1 MKQKLL
7 TLLLTLSLT
16 VTSVF
21 PGVAL
26 AASGDEISASAAI
39 EETAAP
45 KTMSASEKISALE
58 RTLYGTEQAGALVSR
73 MDSLEDD
80 VYGTI
85 TTDPILNRV
94 DNLYDYIEGYAGSG
108 EASFLTKLN
117 AVEWQFTESTA
128 GGPAKSRIEA
138 IETLMNGEVS
148 TGSLAGRLEAL
159 ANLAFQD
166 GIVVVETVTLPKD
179 SVIKLE
185 FAEDLSSKTAQAG
198 DVVKYKV
205 ADNVFVNS
213 ENSVLVI
220 PKGAAGI
227 GKVTKVVGPRMFGQD
242 ARIDVDFGYIY
253 AIDNTRVKVFLGDIA
268 KQAAETA
275 AGAAGAAIGGMIVL
289 GPIGV
294 IGGAFVTG
302 KSVNIPAGSTTYVQ
316 VKADTDIQGIVYQN

>member
-39 EETAAP
+39 EQTAAP

-58 RTLYGTEQAGALVSR
+58 RTLYGTEQAGALVTR
-73 MDSLEDD
+73 TDSLEDD

-94 DNLYDYIEGYAGSG
+94 DNLYDYVNGYAGSG
-108 EASFLTKLN
+108 EASFLTKLS

-128 GGPAKSRIEA
+128 GGPAKSRIETL
-138 IETLMNGEVS
+138 ETMLNGEVS
-148 TGSLAGRLEAL
+148 TGSLASRLEAL

-205 ADNVFVNS
+205 ADNVFVND
-213 ENSVLVI
+213 VLVI
-220 PKGAAGI
+220 PKGAEGL

-242 ARIDVDFGYIY
+242 ARIDVDFGFLY
-253 AIDNTRVKVFLGDIA
+253 AIDNTHVKVFLGEIA
-268 KQAAETA
+268 KQEAKTI
-275 AGAAGAAIGGMIVL
+275 AGAAGATIGGMVVL

-302 KSVNIPAGSTTYVQ
+302 KSVNIPAGSITFVQ
-316 VKADTDIQGIVYQN
+316 VKGDTEIQGMVYQGTN

>member
-39 EETAAP
+39 EQTAAP
-45 KTMSASEKISALE
+45 KTMSASEKLAALE
-58 RTLYGTEQAGALVSR
+58 RTLYGTEQAGALVTR
-73 MDSLEDD
+73 TDSLEDD

-94 DNLYDYIEGYAGSG
+94 DNLYDYVNGYPGSG

-128 GGPAKSRIEA
+128 GGPAKSRIETL
-138 IETLMNGEVS
+138 ETMLNGEVG
-148 TGSLAGRLEAL
+148 TGSLASRLEGL

-205 ADNVFVNS
+205 ADNVFVND
-213 ENSVLVI
+213 VLVI
-220 PKGAAGI
+220 PKGAEGL

-242 ARIDVDFGYIY
+242 ARIDVDFGFLY
-253 AIDNTRVKVFLGDIA
+253 AIDNTHVKVFLGEIA
-268 KQAAETA
+268 KQEAKTI
-275 AGAAGAAIGGMIVL
+275 AGAAGATIGGMVVL

-302 KSVNIPAGSTTYVQ
+302 KSVNIPAGSITFVQ
-316 VKADTDIQGIVYQN
+316 VKGDTEIQGMVYQGNN

>member
-80 VYGTI
+80 IYGTI

-94 DNLYDYIEGYAGSG
+94 DNLYDYVNGYAGSG
-108 EASFLTKLN
+108 EASFLTKLS

-128 GGPAKSRIEA
+128 GGPAKSRIETL
-138 IETLMNGEVS
+138 ETMLNGEVS
-148 TGSLAGRLEAL
+148 TGSLASRLEAL

-205 ADNVFVNS
+205 ADNVFVND
-213 ENSVLVI
+213 VLVI
-220 PKGAAGI
+220 PKGAEGL
-227 GKVTKVVGPRMFGQD
+227 GKVMKVVGPRMFGQD
-242 ARIDVDFGYIY
+242 ARIDVDFGFLY
-253 AIDNTRVKVFLGDIA
+253 AIDNTRVKVFLGEIA
-268 KQAAETA
+268 KQEAKTI
-275 AGAAGAAIGGMIVL
+275 AGAAGATIGGMVVL

-302 KSVNIPAGSTTYVQ
+302 KSVNIPAGSITFVQ
-316 VKADTDIQGIVYQN
+316 VKGDTEIQGMVYQGTN

>member
-26 AASGDEISASAAI
+26 AAGGDEISASAAI
-39 EETAAP
+39 EQTAAP
-45 KTMSASEKISALE
+45 KTMSASEKLAALE
-58 RTLYGTEQAGALVSR
+58 RTLYGTEQAGALVTR
-73 MDSLEDD
+73 TDSLEDD

-94 DNLYDYIEGYAGSG
+94 DNLYDYVNGYPGSG
-108 EASFLTKLN
+108 EASFLTKLS

-128 GGPAKSRIEA
+128 GGPAKSRIETL
-138 IETLMNGEVS
+138 ETMLNGEVG
-148 TGSLAGRLEAL
+148 TGSLASRLEGL

-205 ADNVFVNS
+205 ADNVFVND
-213 ENSVLVI
+213 VLVI
-220 PKGAAGI
+220 PKGAEGL

-242 ARIDVDFGYIY
+242 ARIDVDFGFLY
-253 AIDNTRVKVFLGDIA
+253 AIDNTHVKVFLGEIA
-268 KQAAETA
+268 KQEAKTI
-275 AGAAGAAIGGMIVL
+275 AGAAGATIGGMVVL

-302 KSVNIPAGSTTYVQ
+302 KSVNIPAGSITFVQ
-316 VKADTDIQGIVYQN
+316 VKGDTEIQGMVYQGSN

>member
-80 VYGTI
+80 IYGTI

-94 DNLYDYIEGYAGSG
+94 DNLYDYVNGYAGSG
-108 EASFLTKLN
+108 EASFLTKLS

-128 GGPAKSRIEA
+128 GGPAKSRIESL
-138 IETLMNGEVS
+138 ETMLNGEVG
-148 TGSLAGRLEAL
+148 TGSLASRLEGL

-205 ADNVFVNS
+205 ADNVFVND
-213 ENSVLVI
+213 VLVI
-220 PKGAAGI
+220 PKGAEGL
-227 GKVTKVVGPRMFGQD
+227 GRVMKVVGPRIFGQD
-242 ARIDVDFGYIY
+242 ARIDVDFGFLY
-253 AIDNTRVKVFLGDIA
+253 AIDNTHVKVFLGEIA
-268 KQAAETA
+268 KQEAKTI
-275 AGAAGAAIGGMIVL
+275 AGAAGATIGGMVVL

-302 KSVNIPAGSTTYVQ
+302 KSVNILAGSITFVQ
-316 VKADTDIQGIVYQN
+316 VKGDTEIQGMVYQGSN

>member
-26 AASGDEISASAAI
+26 AAGGDEISASAAI

-58 RTLYGTEQAGALVSR
+58 RTLYGTEQAGALVTR
-73 MDSLEDD
+73 TDSLEDD

-94 DNLYDYIEGYAGSG
+94 DNLYDYVNGYAGSG
-108 EASFLTKLN
+108 EASFLTKLS

-128 GGPAKSRIEA
+128 GGPAKSRIESL
-138 IETLMNGEVS
+138 ETMLNGEVG
-148 TGSLAGRLEAL
+148 TGSLASRLEGL

-166 GIVVVETVTLPKD
+166 GIVV
-179 SVIKLE
+179 VIKLE

-205 ADNVFVNS
+205 ADNVFVND
-213 ENSVLVI
+213 VLVI
-220 PKGAAGI
+220 PKGAEGL

-242 ARIDVDFGYIY
+242 ARIDVDFGFLY
-253 AIDNTRVKVFLGDIA
+253 AIDNTRVKVFLGEIA
-268 KQAAETA
+268 KQEAKTI
-275 AGAAGAAIGGMIVL
+275 AGAAGATIGGMVVL

-294 IGGAFVTG
+294 LGGAFVTG
-302 KSVNIPAGSTTYVQ
+302 KSVNIPAGSVTFVQ
-316 VKADTDIQGIVYQN
+316 VKGDTEIQGMVYQGTN

>member
-80 VYGTI
+80 IYGTI

-94 DNLYDYIEGYAGSG
+94 DNLYDYVNGYAGSG
-108 EASFLTKLN
+108 EASFLTKLS

-128 GGPAKSRIEA
+128 GGPAKSRIESL
-138 IETLMNGEVS
+138 ETMLNGEVG
-148 TGSLAGRLEAL
+148 TGSLASRLEGL

-166 GIVVVETVTLPKD
+166 GIVVVEPVTLPKD

-205 ADNVFVNS
+205 ADNVFVND
-213 ENSVLVI
+213 VLVI
-220 PKGAAGI
+220 PKGAEGL

-242 ARIDVDFGYIY
+242 ARIDVDFGFLY
-253 AIDNTRVKVFLGDIA
+253 AIDNTHVKVFLGEIA
-268 KQAAETA
+268 KQEAKTI
-275 AGAAGAAIGGMIVL
+275 AGAAGATIGGMVVL

-302 KSVNIPAGSTTYVQ
+302 KSVNIPAGSITFVQ
-316 VKADTDIQGIVYQN
+316 VKGDTEIQGMVYQGSN

>member
-7 TLLLTLSLT
+7 TLFLTLTLT
-16 VTSVF
+16 VTSAF

-26 AASGDEISASAAI
+26 AAAGDEISASAAI
-39 EETAAP
+39 EASAAP
-45 KTMSASEKISALE
+45 KTMSASEKMGALE
-58 RTLYGTEQAGALVSR
+58 VTLYGTEQAGALVSR

-94 DNLYDYIEGYAGSG
+94 DNLYDYINGYAGSG

-117 AVEWQFTESTA
+117 AVEWQFTETM
-128 GGPAKSRIEA
+128 
-138 IETLMNGEVS
+138 LNGEVGA
-148 TGSLAGRLEAL
+148 GSLAGRLEAL

-185 FAEDLSSKTAQAG
+185 FAEDLSSKTAKAG

-205 ADNVFVNS
+205 ADNVFVND
-213 ENSVLVI
+213 VLVL
-220 PKGAAGI
+220 PKGAEGV

-242 ARIDVDFGYIY
+242 ARIDVDFGFIY
-253 AIDNTRVKVFLGDIA
+253 AIDNTRVKVFLGDVA
-268 KQAAETA
+268 KQAAETV
-275 AGAAGAAIGGMIVL
+275 AGAAGAAIGGMVVL
-289 GPIGV
+289 GPVGI

-302 KSVNIPAGSTTYVQ
+302 KSVNIPAGSTTFVQ
-316 VKADTDIQGIVYQN
+316 VKADTDIQGMVYQGSN

>member
-80 VYGTI
+80 IYGTI

-94 DNLYDYIEGYAGSG
+94 DNLYDYVNGYAGSG
-108 EASFLTKLN
+108 EASFLTKLS

-128 GGPAKSRIEA
+128 GGPAKSRIESL
-138 IETLMNGEVS
+138 ETMLNGEVG
-148 TGSLAGRLEAL
+148 TGSLASRLEGL

-205 ADNVFVNS
+205 ADNVFVND
-213 ENSVLVI
+213 VLVI
-220 PKGAAGI
+220 PKGAEGL
-227 GKVTKVVGPRMFGQD
+227 GKVMKVVGPRMFGQD
-242 ARIDVDFGYIY
+242 ARIDVDFGFLY
-253 AIDNTRVKVFLGDIA
+253 AIDNTHVKVFLGEIA
-268 KQAAETA
+268 KQEAKTI
-275 AGAAGAAIGGMIVL
+275 AGAAGATIGGMVVL

-294 IGGAFVTG
+294 LGGAFVTG
-302 KSVNIPAGSTTYVQ
+302 KSVNIPAGSVTFVQ
-316 VKADTDIQGIVYQN
+316 VKGDTEIQGMVYQGSN

>member
-80 VYGTI
+80 IYGTI

-94 DNLYDYIEGYAGSG
+94 DNLYDYVNGYAGSG
-108 EASFLTKLN
+108 EASFLTKLS

-128 GGPAKSRIEA
+128 GGPAKSRIESL
-138 IETLMNGEVS
+138 ETMLNGEVG
-148 TGSLAGRLEAL
+148 TGSLASRLEGL

-205 ADNVFVNS
+205 ADNVFVND
-213 ENSVLVI
+213 VLVI
-220 PKGAAGI
+220 PKGAEGL
-227 GKVTKVVGPRMFGQD
+227 GRVMKVVGPRIFGQD
-242 ARIDVDFGYIY
+242 ARIDVDFGFLY
-253 AIDNTRVKVFLGDIA
+253 AIDNTHVKVFLGEIA
-268 KQAAETA
+268 KQEAKTI
-275 AGAAGAAIGGMIVL
+275 AGAAGATIGGMVVL

-302 KSVNIPAGSTTYVQ
+302 KSVNIPAGSVTFVQ
-316 VKADTDIQGIVYQN
+316 VKGDTEIQGMVYQGTN

>member
-80 VYGTI
+80 IYGTI

-94 DNLYDYIEGYAGSG
+94 DNLYDYVNGYPGSG
-108 EASFLTKLN
+108 EASFLTKLS

-128 GGPAKSRIEA
+128 GGPAKSRIETL
-138 IETLMNGEVS
+138 ETMLNGEVG
-148 TGSLAGRLEAL
+148 TGSCFSGWHC
-159 ANLAFQD
+159 
-166 GIVVVETVTLPKD
+166 
-179 SVIKLE
+179 SC
-185 FAEDLSSKTAQAG
+185 
-198 DVVKYKV
+198 
-205 ADNVFVNS
+205 
-213 ENSVLVI
+213 
-220 PKGAAGI
+220 
-227 GKVTKVVGPRMFGQD
+227 
-242 ARIDVDFGYIY
+242 
-253 AIDNTRVKVFLGDIA
+253 
-268 KQAAETA
+268 
-275 AGAAGAAIGGMIVL
+275 
-289 GPIGV
+289 
-294 IGGAFVTG
+294 
-302 KSVNIPAGSTTYVQ
+302 
-316 VKADTDIQGIVYQN
+316 

>member
-26 AASGDEISASAAI
+26 ATGGDEISASAAI
-39 EETAAP
+39 EQTAAP
-45 KTMSASEKISALE
+45 KTMSASEKLAALE
-58 RTLYGTEQAGALVSR
+58 RTLYGTEQAGALVTR
-73 MDSLEDD
+73 TDSLEDD

-94 DNLYDYIEGYAGSG
+94 DNLYDYVNGYAGSG
-108 EASFLTKLN
+108 EASFLTKLS

-128 GGPAKSRIEA
+128 GGPAKSRIESL
-138 IETLMNGEVS
+138 ETMLNGEVS
-148 TGSLAGRLEAL
+148 TGSLASRLEAL

-205 ADNVFVNS
+205 ADNVFVND
-213 ENSVLVI
+213 VLVI
-220 PKGAAGI
+220 PKGAEGL

-242 ARIDVDFGYIY
+242 ARIDVDFGFLY
-253 AIDNTRVKVFLGDIA
+253 AIDNTRVKVFLGEIA
-268 KQAAETA
+268 KQEAKTI
-275 AGAAGAAIGGMIVL
+275 AGAAGATIGGMVVL

-302 KSVNIPAGSTTYVQ
+302 KSVNIPAGSITFVQ
-316 VKADTDIQGIVYQN
+316 VKGDTEIQGMVYQGNN

>member
-26 AASGDEISASAAI
+26 AAGGDEISASAAI
-39 EETAAP
+39 EQTAAP
-45 KTMSASEKISALE
+45 KTMSASEKLAALE
-58 RTLYGTEQAGALVSR
+58 RTLYGTEQAGALVTR
-73 MDSLEDD
+73 TDSLEDD

-94 DNLYDYIEGYAGSG
+94 DNLYDYVNGYAGSG
-108 EASFLTKLN
+108 EASFLTKLS

-128 GGPAKSRIEA
+128 GGPAKSRIETL
-138 IETLMNGEVS
+138 ETMLNGEVS
-148 TGSLAGRLEAL
+148 TGSLASRLEAL

-205 ADNVFVNS
+205 ADNVFVND
-213 ENSVLVI
+213 VLVI
-220 PKGAAGI
+220 PKGAEGL

-242 ARIDVDFGYIY
+242 ARIDVDFGFLY
-253 AIDNTRVKVFLGDIA
+253 AIDNTHVKVFLGEIA
-268 KQAAETA
+268 KQEAKTI
-275 AGAAGAAIGGMIVL
+275 AGAAGATIGGMVVL

-302 KSVNIPAGSTTYVQ
+302 KSVNIPAGSITFVQ
-316 VKADTDIQGIVYQN
+316 VKGDTEIQGMVYQGTN

>member
-26 AASGDEISASAAI
+26 AAGGDEISASAAI
-39 EETAAP
+39 EQTAAP
-45 KTMSASEKISALE
+45 KTMSASEKLAALE
-58 RTLYGTEQAGALVSR
+58 RTLYGTEQAGALVTR
-73 MDSLEDD
+73 TDSLEDD

-94 DNLYDYIEGYAGSG
+94 DNLYDYVNGYAGSG
-108 EASFLTKLN
+108 EASFLTKLS

-128 GGPAKSRIEA
+128 GGPAKSRIETL
-138 IETLMNGEVS
+138 ETMLNGEVG
-148 TGSLAGRLEAL
+148 TGSLASRLEGL

-205 ADNVFVNS
+205 ADNVFVND
-213 ENSVLVI
+213 VLVI
-220 PKGAAGI
+220 PKGAEGL

-242 ARIDVDFGYIY
+242 ARIDVDFGFLY
-253 AIDNTRVKVFLGDIA
+253 AIDNTHVKVFLGEIA
-268 KQAAETA
+268 KQEAKTI
-275 AGAAGAAIGGMIVL
+275 AGAAGATIGGMVVL

-302 KSVNIPAGSTTYVQ
+302 KSVNIPAGSITFVQ
-316 VKADTDIQGIVYQN
+316 VKGDTEIQGMVYQGNN

>member
-80 VYGTI
+80 IYGTI

-94 DNLYDYIEGYAGSG
+94 DNLYDYVNGYAGSG
-108 EASFLTKLN
+108 EASFLTKLS

-128 GGPAKSRIEA
+128 GGPAKSRIESL
-138 IETLMNGEVS
+138 ETMLNGEVG
-148 TGSLAGRLEAL
+148 TGSLASRLEGL

-205 ADNVFVNS
+205 ADNVFVND
-213 ENSVLVI
+213 VLVI
-220 PKGAAGI
+220 PKGAEGL
-227 GKVTKVVGPRMFGQD
+227 GRVMKVVGPRMFGQD
-242 ARIDVDFGYIY
+242 ARIDVDFGFLY
-253 AIDNTRVKVFLGDIA
+253 AIDNTHVKVFLGEIA
-268 KQAAETA
+268 KQEAKTI
-275 AGAAGAAIGGMIVL
+275 AGAAGATIGGMVVL

-302 KSVNIPAGSTTYVQ
+302 KSVNIPAGSITFVQ
-316 VKADTDIQGIVYQN
+316 VKGDTEIQGMVYQGTN

>member
-26 AASGDEISASAAI
+26 AAGGDEISASAAI
-39 EETAAP
+39 EQTAAP
-45 KTMSASEKISALE
+45 KTMSASEKLAALE
-58 RTLYGTEQAGALVSR
+58 RTLYGTEQAGALVTR
-73 MDSLEDD
+73 TDSLEDD

-94 DNLYDYIEGYAGSG
+94 DNLYDYVNGYPGSG
-108 EASFLTKLN
+108 EASFLTKLS

-128 GGPAKSRIEA
+128 GGPAKSRIETL
-138 IETLMNGEVS
+138 ETMLNGEVG
-148 TGSLAGRLEAL
+148 TGSLASRLEGL

-205 ADNVFVNS
+205 ADNVFVND
-213 ENSVLVI
+213 VLVI
-220 PKGAAGI
+220 PKGAEGL

-242 ARIDVDFGYIY
+242 ARIDVDFGFLY
-253 AIDNTRVKVFLGDIA
+253 AIDNTHVKVFLGEIA
-268 KQAAETA
+268 KQEAKTI
-275 AGAAGAAIGGMIVL
+275 AGAAGATIGGMVVL

-302 KSVNIPAGSTTYVQ
+302 KSVNIPAGSITFVQ
-316 VKADTDIQGIVYQN
+316 VKGDTEIQGMVYQGNN

>member
-80 VYGTI
+80 IYGTI

-94 DNLYDYIEGYAGSG
+94 DNLYDYVNGYAGSG
-108 EASFLTKLN
+108 EASFLTKLS

-128 GGPAKSRIEA
+128 GGPAKSRIESL
-138 IETLMNGEVS
+138 ETMLNGEVG
-148 TGSLAGRLEAL
+148 TGSLASRLEGL

-205 ADNVFVNS
+205 ADNVFVND
-213 ENSVLVI
+213 VLVI
-220 PKGAAGI
+220 PKGAEGL
-227 GKVTKVVGPRMFGQD
+227 GKVMKVVGPRMFGQD
-242 ARIDVDFGYIY
+242 ARIDVDFGFLY
-253 AIDNTRVKVFLGDIA
+253 AIDNTRVKVFLGEIA
-268 KQAAETA
+268 KQEAKTI
-275 AGAAGAAIGGMIVL
+275 AGAAGATIGGMVVL

-302 KSVNIPAGSTTYVQ
+302 KSVNIPAGSVTFVQ
-316 VKADTDIQGIVYQN
+316 VKGDTEIQGMVYQGTN

>member
-80 VYGTI
+80 IYGTI

-94 DNLYDYIEGYAGSG
+94 DNLYDYVNGYAGSG
-108 EASFLTKLN
+108 EASFLTKLS

-128 GGPAKSRIEA
+128 GGPAKSRIESL
-138 IETLMNGEVS
+138 ETMLNGEVG
-148 TGSLAGRLEAL
+148 TGSLASRLEGL

-205 ADNVFVNS
+205 ADNVFVND
-213 ENSVLVI
+213 VLVI
-220 PKGAAGI
+220 PKGAEGL

-242 ARIDVDFGYIY
+242 ARIDVDFGFLY
-253 AIDNTRVKVFLGDIA
+253 AIDNTHVKVFLGEIA
-268 KQAAETA
+268 KQEAKTI
-275 AGAAGAAIGGMIVL
+275 AGAAGATIGGMVVL

-302 KSVNIPAGSTTYVQ
+302 KSVNIPAGSITFVQ
-316 VKADTDIQGIVYQN
+316 VKGDTEIQGMVYQGNN

>member
-80 VYGTI
+80 IYGTI

-94 DNLYDYIEGYAGSG
+94 DNLYDYVNGYAGSG
-108 EASFLTKLN
+108 EASFLTKLS

-128 GGPAKSRIEA
+128 GGPAKSRIESL
-138 IETLMNGEVS
+138 ETMLNGEVG
-148 TGSLAGRLEAL
+148 TGSLASRLEGL

-205 ADNVFVNS
+205 ADNVFVND
-213 ENSVLVI
+213 VLVI
-220 PKGAAGI
+220 PKGAEGL
-227 GKVTKVVGPRMFGQD
+227 GRVMKVVGPRIFGQD
-242 ARIDVDFGYIY
+242 ARIDVDFGFLY
-253 AIDNTRVKVFLGDIA
+253 AIDNTHVKVFLGEIA
-268 KQAAETA
+268 KQEAKTI
-275 AGAAGAAIGGMIVL
+275 AGAAGATIGGMVVL

-302 KSVNIPAGSTTYVQ
+302 KSVNIPAGSITFVQ
-316 VKADTDIQGIVYQN
+316 VKGDTEIQGMVYQGTN